1 VLFAAA
7 VPLVRYSLSA
17 THAPHASIPL
27 LLGLL
32 LANLLLLAL
41 CAFGMGAWGYALFQS
56 LRATHAKVAN
66 DATAIR
72 RKSTV
77 SSSTTPAN

>member
-1 VLFAAA
+1 MRYSVAAA
-7 VPLVRYSLSA
+7 
-17 THAPHASIPL
+17 HAPHASISL

-32 LANLLLLAL
+32 AVNLLLLAL
-41 CAFGMGAWGYALFQS
+41 CACGMGAWGYALFQS

-66 DATAIR
+66 DATAMR